1 MFRLRRSPIGTE
13 RQRVVIDTDRGN
25 EIDDQFAIVHAVLAA
40 DVLDVEALYAAPFT
54 NDRATGPAEGV
65 EQGYAEIRRLL
76 DLLGTGARGPNPP
89 LAQVADTVDRV
100 RVHRGSESYLD
111 GVTRLVE
118 SAAALDLVERGM
130 AGQGARLTVIAL
142 AALTDVASAFLLE
155 PRLSGRVL
163 VVWLGGQPREAP
175 SAEEFNL
182 SQDPEAVRV
191 VLDSGVPCVHI
202 PCRGVASHLATTG
215 VPAVDAAGPQRQ
227 AVRVLLG
234 GRDPRERASGR
245 RAQLHP
251 GDHGCRRA
259 RQEGELV
266 AVSDGYR
273 ESTASW
279 REMLLDLRRRGLTVG
294 PRLASADGALG
305 FWAALRQAP
314 SLQEATAAYE
324 QFCEAWEAK
333 YPKAVECLRKDKAS
347 LFSFYRFPAEHWTH
361 LRTTNPIESTYATIR
376 LRTRRTKGCGSRTA
390 TLTMVWKLALEAE
403 KTWRRLMGFKLIPL
417 VIEGRAF
424 VDGELM
430 EAAA

>member
-13 RQRVVIDTDRGN
+13 RQRVVIDTDPGN
-25 EIDDQFAIVHAVLAA
+25 EIDDQFAIVHALLAA

-76 DLLGTGARGPNPP
+76 DLLGTAARGPNPP

-111 GVTRLVE
+111 GVTRPVE

-191 VLDSGVPCVHI
+191 VLNSGVPFVHI
-202 PCRGVASHLATTG
+202 PCRGVASHLATT
-215 VPAVDAAGPQRQ
+215 VPEVEHYVRPCGDVGAYLTDLFSGYRHFVPGTAKIIWDIAAVGYVIEQEWLTTRVIPSPVLGRDLRWTSMPGRHSIRQ
-227 AVRVLLG
+227 ATYVDRDQIYGDLFTRLG
-234 GRDPRERASGR
+234 
-245 RAQLHP
+245 
-251 GDHGCRRA
+251 
-259 RQEGELV
+259 
-266 AVSDGYR
+266 
-273 ESTASW
+273 
-279 REMLLDLRRRGLTVG
+279 
-294 PRLASADGALG
+294 
-305 FWAALRQAP
+305 
-314 SLQEATAAYE
+314 
-324 QFCEAWEAK
+324 
-333 YPKAVECLRKDKAS
+333 
-347 LFSFYRFPAEHWTH
+347 
-361 LRTTNPIESTYATIR
+361 R
-376 LRTRRTKGCGSRTA
+376 LRGSGSTPA
-390 TLTMVWKLALEAE
+390 
-403 KTWRRLMGFKLIPL
+403 
-417 VIEGRAF
+417 
-424 VDGELM
+424 
-430 EAAA
+430 